1 MKYKP
6 LIIVLGEPYSVFIE
20 IFLKTYKS
28 TIKSK
33 FKIPILLIGSL
44 KLLEA
49 QMKFFKYKFNIKPIK
64 ENDLK
69 DIKKNDFINIL
80 DIDYKFNKPF
90 EKNSKFSNDY
100 IRKCFE
106 TSIRLLR
113 NNRAL
118 GMINGPI
125 SKSKFLKKRFSGI
138 TEYLGFQTKS
148 KNLSMLIYNEK
159 LSVSPIT
166 THLPLKKVASKI
178 SISSVQNKIF
188 FLNKFFFNVLSKK
201 PRIAV
206 LGLNPHCETIDKYSE
221 EEKIIVPAIK
231 NLKRKKIIVSGPYP
245 ADTFFL
251 KENLVNYDLVVGMY
265 HDQVLTPSKTL
276 FAFDAI
282 NITVG
287 LPFIRVSPDHGPN
300 EKMVSKGNSNPL
312 SLIKSLKFFEN
323 IYANKTKKKF
333 RSKFFN

>member
-125 SKSKFLKKRFSGI
+125 SKSKFLKKDFRGLLNTWAFK
-138 TEYLGFQTKS
+138 Q
-148 KNLSMLIYNEK
+148 
-159 LSVSPIT
+159 
-166 THLPLKKVASKI
+166 KVKI
-178 SISSVQNKIF
+178 
-188 FLNKFFFNVLSKK
+188 
-201 PRIAV
+201 
-206 LGLNPHCETIDKYSE
+206 
-221 EEKIIVPAIK
+221 
-231 NLKRKKIIVSGPYP
+231 
-245 ADTFFL
+245 
-251 KENLVNYDLVVGMY
+251 
-265 HDQVLTPSKTL
+265 
-276 FAFDAI
+276 
-282 NITVG
+282 
-287 LPFIRVSPDHGPN
+287 
-300 EKMVSKGNSNPL
+300 
-312 SLIKSLKFFEN
+312 
-323 IYANKTKKKF
+323 
-333 RSKFFN
+333 